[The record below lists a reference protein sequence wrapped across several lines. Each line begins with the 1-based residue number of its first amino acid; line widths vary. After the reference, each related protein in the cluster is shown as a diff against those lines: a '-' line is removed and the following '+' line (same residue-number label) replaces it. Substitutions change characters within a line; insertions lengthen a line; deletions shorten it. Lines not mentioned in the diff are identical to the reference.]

1 MTILKRIV
9 GYLPA
14 DKGII
19 KFSILILLTEFVRGA
34 YLNYTPL
41 YINNVLEYKK
51 EIIGAVEC
59 AFFLMET
66 LTMIGLGWLLDRFNN
81 RIILVSGLL
90 ISFISLLLLKFVYSP
105 MFLILG
111 GGMFGLGFAPVWLM
125 ILGYLTSFSEE
136 KRAAGMGVIYAAWL
150 VGLGLGSVTANF
162 IAFRSYS
169 LALYVMIALWAVC
182 IAISLF
188 IKEGIKN
195 IRKKEKENVSKSF
208 IDILKEFANAKYLVP
223 GMILQTFSVSILAPI
238 VLIYL
243 TDPKFVGLNL
253 QQNGLT
259 LAAIGGIT
267 VIFLTTFGRI
277 AKSVGV
283 EKLFIYGM
291 LLASLGVFGIGNIAT
306 FVSVIIFG
314 LMFAISY
321 SAVLPAWN
329 AILAN
334 NIRQDNKG
342 LMWGG
347 FSTIEGIGRA
357 AGALIGGKIASD
369 ISMQFTFN
377 LSATILLA
385 LAIFYF
391 ILNRKKMLRPNKI

>member
-1 MTILKRIV
+1 MTILKQIGR
-9 GYLPA
+9 YLPQ

-81 RIILVSGLL
+81 RVILVSGLL
-90 ISFISLLLLKFVYSP
+90 ISFVSLFLLKFFDSP
-105 MFLILG
+105 IFLILS

-136 KRAAGMGVIYAAWL
+136 KRAAGMGIVYAAWL
-150 VGLGLGSVTANF
+150 VGLGLGSVSANF
-162 IAFRSYS
+162 LAFRSYS

-182 IAISLF
+182 IVVSLF
-188 IKEGIKN
+188 INEGIKN
-195 IRKKEKENVSKSF
+195 TRRKDNDNASKSF
-208 IDILKEFANAKYLVP
+208 IDILKEFSNAKYLVP
-223 GMILQTFSVSILAPI
+223 GMILQTFSISILAPI
-238 VLIYL
+238 ILIYL
-243 TDPKFVGLNL
+243 TDSKFVGLDL

-259 LAAIGGIT
+259 LAAIGVTT

-277 AKSVGV
+277 AKNVGV
-283 EKLFIYGM
+283 EKLFIYGIF
-291 LLASLGVFGIGNIAT
+291 LASIGVFGIGNIST
-306 FVSVIIFG
+306 FVSVIMFG
-314 LMFAISY
+314 LLFAVSY

-334 NIRQDNKG
+334 NIQQDNKG

-347 FSTIEGIGRA
+347 FSTVEGIGRA
-357 AGALIGGKIASD
+357 TGALIGGKIASD
-369 ISMQFTFN
+369 IGMQFTFN
-377 LSATILLA
+377 LSACILFV

-391 ILNRKKMLRPNKI
+391 ILNKRNMLRPNKV